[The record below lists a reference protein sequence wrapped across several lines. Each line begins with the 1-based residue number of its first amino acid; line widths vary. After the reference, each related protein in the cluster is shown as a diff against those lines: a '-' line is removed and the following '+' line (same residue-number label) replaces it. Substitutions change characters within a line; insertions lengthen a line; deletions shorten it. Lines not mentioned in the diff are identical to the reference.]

1 MSVNIKTAT
10 GLKKI
15 SGEEVTKSKVE
26 KALGYTPANDAEFDS
41 HVADKTSHIT
51 QAERDNWNSKPDNF
65 TDLEDAPNITEDE
78 SGELLITD
86 NDGNIA
92 VRVDDTGLHAAALN
106 VGSTSLAE
114 SEDDETAFSIADGS
128 GNIAFKVDSEATH
141 VDTLK
146 VNEILLQGGDIAES
160 LSDVASH
167 INNEVRHITT
177 EERDAWND
185 KVDAT
190 YVEEALANLVNA
202 APEEL
207 DTLNELA
214 AALGNDE
221 NFAATVTSQIASKAD
236 GAAFAAHVYENDNRT
251 TTLHVTKEQ
260 RDNWAFRSEVEDL
273 KSELSE
279 GVSSTA
285 DSFVIADSEGRK
297 AMEVDAA
304 GNLIAAALKINN
316 SSEETKAS
324 ITNEGHLTAAKVSI
338 DGMSKDVK
346 TTIEEEISRAVSA
359 ESTLGTRIDNTNTYV
374 GMIPDTAVA
383 DSVIEYIDEEI
394 SNLENEM
401 SEEISSN
408 SDSWTL
414 VDNNG
419 NKIAEFSQNGLETT
433 AVKLT
438 YDSGEVDEDGKK
450 VLASIDVKTKLD
462 ETTSDIV
469 SIKNNYALKTEL
481 PKTVTTTANGLMI
494 AADKVKLD
502 GIEAEANK
510 TIIENNLTT
519 ETTGH
524 ALDAKQGKELAAQ
537 IASTASVINNFIDS
551 VPDWSLEEN
560 KPEYDY
566 SEINNAPNIEESDG
580 LAVSIADNDG
590 NIVAKVSESGLETTA
605 VNITYDSG
613 RVDGEGNKI
622 LETMNVK
629 ETMDIKASLYIG
641 TGDMPEGYD
650 IQIDPDGEA
659 FIVPVNSGGTGA
671 TTAAAARENLGAAP
685 AYQYSSTDLTAGTS
699 ELATGTLYF
708 TYE

>member
-15 SGEEVTKSKVE
+15 SGEEITKSKVE
-26 KALGYTPANDAEFDS
+26 NALGYTPANDAEFDS
-41 HVADKTSHIT
+41 HVADTTSHIT

-106 VGSTSLAE
+106 VGDTSLAE
-114 SEDDETAFSIADGS
+114 SDDDGTALSIADGD
-128 GNIAFKVDSEATH
+128 GNVAFKIDSEATH
-141 VDTLK
+141 IDTLK
-146 VNEILLQGGDIAES
+146 VNEILLQGGNVAES
-160 LSDVASH
+160 LSNVAAH
-167 INNEVRHITT
+167 ISNEVRHITA

-185 KVDAT
+185 KVDAA

-236 GAAFAAHVYENDNRT
+236 GTAFAAHVYENDNRT
-251 TTLHVTKEQ
+251 DTLHVTKEQ

-273 KSELSE
+273 KSELSAE
-279 GVSSTA
+279 VSSTA
-285 DSFVIADSEGRK
+285 DSFVVTDSEGRK
-297 AMEVDAA
+297 AFEVDAT
-304 GNLIAAALKINN
+304 GNVNAAALNIKNG
-316 SSEETKAS
+316 SEETKAS

-338 DGMSKDVK
+338 DGMAKDVK
-346 TTIEEEISRAVSA
+346 TTIEEEISRAVGA
-359 ESTLGTRIDNTNTYV
+359 ESALGTRIDNTNTYV
-374 GMIPDTAVA
+374 GTIPDTAA
-383 DSVIEYIDEEI
+383 AESVIEYIDEEI
-394 SNLENEM
+394 DNLEANM

-414 VDNNG
+414 VDKDG

-438 YDSGEVDEDGKK
+438 QNS
-450 VLASIDVKTKLD
+450 ASIDVKTEID
-462 ETTSDIV
+462 EINSDLV
-469 SIKNNYALKTEL
+469 AIKSNYALKTEL
-481 PKTVTTTANGLMI
+481 PEEVTTTAAGLMT

-502 GIEAEANK
+502 GIEEEANK

-519 ETTGH
+519 DTTGH
-524 ALDAKQGKELAAQ
+524 ALDAKQGKELAAR
-537 IASTASVINNFIDS
+537 IDSTAAVINNFIDS
-551 VPDWSLEEN
+551 VPDWSLEDN

-566 SEINNAPNIEESDG
+566 SEINNAPSIEETDTES
-580 LAVSIADNDG
+580 VSIVDG
-590 NIVAKVSESGLETTA
+590 DGYIVARVNGSGLETTA

-613 RVDGEGNKI
+613 KTDSDGNKI

-629 ETMDIKASLYIG
+629 ETMDLKASLYIG
-641 TGDMPEGYD
+641 SGEMPEGYD

-659 FIVPVNSGGTGA
+659 FIVPIESGGTGA
-671 TTAAAARENLGAAP
+671 TTAAAALENLGAAP

-708 TYE
+708 VYE